1 MAKEE
6 KKKRGG
12 SFMKKLDFA
21 GIFTKDKDK
30 EGSEGKSP
38 RGSRRS
44 LNFNGGNNNNDKLPE
59 RSESPSKKKITV
71 TQTKPRSNTL
81 DGSGPPSA
89 LSLSTGA
96 LFGKGQ
102 TLDNVIGED
111 DEVTPLTERDE
122 ATRRG
127 SMTASPSRSPR
138 KLSDLL
144 RKSKKK
150 TVTSD
155 FKKIEDVK
163 AHTQPLLN
171 VGGLVSLKKRS
182 IAVCWVLMIREQK
195 EKSMIVPV
203 PGYYIEEPRGPMP
216 KTLKLQEFLHLYD
229 YQRYFYNTG
238 KS

>member
-6 KKKRGG
+6 KKKRAG

-30 EGSEGKSP
+30 EGSDGKSP
-38 RGSRRS
+38 RGARRS
-44 LNFNGGNNNNDKLPE
+44 LNFSGGNNDKLPE

-71 TQTKPRSNTL
+71 SQTKPRSNTL
-81 DGSGPPSA
+81 DGSGPPPV

-102 TLDNVIGED
+102 TLDSVIGED
-111 DEVTPLTERDE
+111 DEVSPLTDRDE
-122 ATRRG
+122 VTRRG
-127 SMTASPSRSPR
+127 SMTGSPSRSPR

-163 AHTQPLLN
+163 SHTQPLLN
-171 VGGLVSLKKRS
+171 VGGLVS
-182 IAVCWVLMIREQK
+182 
-195 EKSMIVPV
+195 
-203 PGYYIEEPRGPMP
+203 
-216 KTLKLQEFLHLYD
+216 
-229 YQRYFYNTG
+229 
-238 KS
+238 

>member
-1 MAKEE
+1 
-6 KKKRGG
+6 
-12 SFMKKLDFA
+12 MKKLDFA

-30 EGSEGKSP
+30 EGSETKSP

-44 LNFNGGNNNNDKLPE
+44 LNISGGNNNDKVPE
-59 RSESPSKKKITV
+59 RNESPSKKKITV
-71 TQTKPRSNTL
+71 SQTKPRSNTL
-81 DGSGPPSA
+81 DGSGPPPA

-102 TLDNVIGED
+102 TIDHVIGED
-111 DEVTPLTERDE
+111 DEVSPLTERDDVS
-122 ATRRG
+122 RRG

-163 AHTQPLLN
+163 SHTQPLLA
-171 VGGLVSLKKRS
+171 VSGLVS
-182 IAVCWVLMIREQK
+182 
-195 EKSMIVPV
+195 
-203 PGYYIEEPRGPMP
+203 
-216 KTLKLQEFLHLYD
+216 
-229 YQRYFYNTG
+229 
-238 KS
+238 